1 MASYVLH
8 HRHTAEE
15 CEAAFAAWSGFESPL
30 RGREAAST
38 CLAGGHTLAWRVE
51 AESTVAALSLL
62 PAFVRE
68 RTAAVAV
75 RDVRI
80 P

>member
-8 HRHTAEE
+8 HQHEADE
-15 CEAAFAAWSGFESPL
+15 CEAAFAAWSGFDSPL

-38 CLAGGHTLAWRVE
+38 CLAGGHTLAWRVQ
-51 AESTVAALSLL
+51 AESTVIALSLL
-62 PAFVRE
+62 PPYVRE
-68 RTAAVAV
+68 RTAVVAV
-75 RDVRI
+75 RDILI